1 MKNILNA
8 REELTLYLGQTV
20 RRVTPLGLLAAFALL
35 AACGD
40 PAITLT
46 HVHGLAFSPDG
57 QRLMIPSH
65 HGLAVYS
72 EEGWRKAAGPQ
83 HDYMGYTVTR
93 QAIYSSGHPEPG
105 SGLVNPFGVIKSSD
119 GGRTWQQLSLQGES
133 DFHLLASGFDSAT
146 LYVYNTRPNSRM
158 STPGLYYSRNDGAN
172 WQRASAQGIGEA
184 PTALAVHPSD
194 SRVVAVATGAGL
206 YLSRDAGQGFRAV
219 IDGEQVVSAIFSL
232 DGSSLWFGSYGDAAK
247 LSRLDLQTREITP
260 LGVPDLSEDA
270 VAYLAQNPAQP
281 EEWAMATFKR
291 DVYLSKDAGKTWRAI
306 AKTGQP
312 LE

>member
-1 MKNILNA
+1 MMSLTFLLRGAA
-8 REELTLYLGQTV
+8 R
-20 RRVTPLGLLAAFALL
+20 LGLLAAFTIL

-40 PAITLT
+40 AAITLE

-57 QRLMIPSH
+57 QRLSIPSH

-72 EEGWRKAAGPQ
+72 QGRWSKAPGPA
-83 HDYMGYTVTR
+83 HDYMGYSVTR
-93 QAIYSSGHPEPG
+93 QAIYSSGHPERG

-119 GGRTWQQLSLQGES
+119 GGHTWQQLGLQGES
-133 DFHLLASGFDSAT
+133 DFHLLASGYDSAT

-158 STPGLYYSRNDGAN
+158 SAPGLYYSRNDGAN
-172 WQRASAQGIGEA
+172 WQRAPAQGIGEA

-194 SRVVAVATGAGL
+194 HRVVVVATGAGL
-206 YLSRDAGQGFRAV
+206 YLSRDAGQRFRAV
-219 IDGEQVVSAIFSL
+219 IEGEQVVSATFSL

-247 LSRLDLQTREITP
+247 LSRLDLQTREVTA
-260 LGVPDLSEDA
+260 LGVPELDEDA

-281 EEWAMATFKR
+281 KEWAMATFKR
-291 DVYLSKDAGKTWRAI
+291 DVYLSKDAGTTWSAI
-306 AKTGQP
+306 AKAGQT

>member
-8 REELTLYLGQTV
+8 RGELTLYLGQTL

-57 QRLMIPSH
+57 QRLSIPSH

-72 EEGWRKAAGPQ
+72 EGRWRKAAGAE

-93 QAIYSSGHPEPG
+93 QAIYSSGHPAPG
-105 SGLVNPFGVIKSSD
+105 SDLANPLGLIKSSD
-119 GGRTWQQLSLQGES
+119 DGRSWQPLGLQGEA

-146 LYVYNTRPNSRM
+146 LYLYSAQPNSRM
-158 STPGLYYSRNDGAN
+158 SAPGLYSSRDDGAT
-172 WQRASAQGIGEA
+172 WRRAAAQGIGEA
-184 PTALAVHPSD
+184 PRALAVHPRD
-194 SRVVAVATGAGL
+194 SRIVAVTTAAGL
-206 YLSRDAGQGFRAV
+206 YLSRDAGQRFQPFSQ
-219 IDGEQVVSAIFSL
+219 GEQVLSAAFSL
-232 DGSSLWFGSYGDAAK
+232 DGNSLWFGSYGDAAK

-260 LGVPDLSEDA
+260 LGVPELNEDA
-270 VAYLAQNPAQP
+270 VAYLAQNPAKPQ
-281 EEWAMATFKR
+281 EWAMATFKR
-291 DVYLSKDAGKTWRAI
+291 DVYLSPDAGTTWRAI
-306 AKTGQP
+306 AKAGQP

>member
-1 MKNILNA
+1 MMSLTFLLRGAA
-8 REELTLYLGQTV
+8 RLV
-20 RRVTPLGLLAAFALL
+20 LLAAFTSLV
-35 AACGD
+35 ACGD
-40 PAITLT
+40 AAITLE
-46 HVHGLAFSPDG
+46 HVHGLAYSEDG

-65 HGLAVYS
+65 HGLAHYG
-72 EEGWRKAAGPQ
+72 EGRWSKAPGPA
-83 HDYMGYTVTR
+83 HDYMGYAVTR
-93 QAIYSSGHPEPG
+93 QAIYSSGHPARG

-119 GGRTWQQLSLQGES
+119 GGHTWQQLGLQGES

-158 STPGLYYSRNDGAN
+158 SAPGLYYSRNDGAN

-206 YLSRDAGQGFRAV
+206 YLSRDAGQRFRAV
-219 IDGEQVVSAIFSL
+219 IEGEQVVSATFSL

-247 LSRLDLQTREITP
+247 LSRLDLQTREVTP
-260 LGVPDLSEDA
+260 LGVPELDEDA
-270 VAYLAQNPAQP
+270 AAYLAQNPAQAK
-281 EEWAMATFKR
+281 EWAMATFKR
-291 DVYLSKDAGKTWRAI
+291 DVYLSKDAGMTWSAI
-306 AKTGQP
+306 AKAGQT

>member
-1 MKNILNA
+1 MPLTFLLRGAA
-8 REELTLYLGQTV
+8 R
-20 RRVTPLGLLAAFALL
+20 LGLLAAFTSL

-40 PAITLT
+40 AAITLE

-57 QRLMIPSH
+57 QQLSIPSH
-65 HGLAVYS
+65 HGLAVYRQGRWS
-72 EEGWRKAAGPQ
+72 KAPGPS
-83 HDYMGYTVTR
+83 HDYMGYSVAR
-93 QAIYSSGHPEPG
+93 QAIYSSGHPERG

-158 STPGLYYSRNDGAN
+158 SAPGLYSSRNDAAN

-184 PTALAVHPSD
+184 PTALAAHPSD

-206 YLSRDAGQGFRAV
+206 YLSRDAGQRFRAV
-219 IDGEQVVSAIFSL
+219 IEGDQIVSATFSL

-247 LSRLDLQTREITP
+247 LSRLDLQTREVTAI
-260 LGVPDLSEDA
+260 GVPELDEDA

-281 EEWAMATFKR
+281 QEWAMATFKR
-291 DVYLSKDAGKTWRAI
+291 DVYLSKDAGTTWRAI
-306 AKTGQP
+306 AKAGQT

>member
-1 MKNILNA
+1 MPLTFLLRGAA
-8 REELTLYLGQTV
+8 R
-20 RRVTPLGLLAAFALL
+20 LGLLAAVTSL

-40 PAITLT
+40 AAITLE

-57 QRLMIPSH
+57 QRLSIPSH

-72 EEGWRKAAGPQ
+72 QGRWSKAPGPA
-83 HDYMGYTVTR
+83 HDYMGYAVAR
-93 QAIYSSGHPEPG
+93 QAIYSSGHPARG
-105 SGLVNPFGVIKSSD
+105 SGLVNPFGVIKSID

-158 STPGLYYSRNDGAN
+158 SAPGLYYSRNDGAN

-194 SRVVAVATGAGL
+194 SRVVAMTTGAGL
-206 YLSRDAGQGFRAV
+206 YLSRDAGQRFRAV
-219 IDGEQVVSAIFSL
+219 IEGEQVVSATFSL
-232 DGSSLWFGSYGDAAK
+232 DGSNLWFGSYGKAAK
-247 LSRLDLQTREITP
+247 LSRLDLKTREITP
-260 LGVPDLSEDA
+260 LSVPQLDEDA
-270 VAYLAQNPAQP
+270 VTYLAQNPAQP
-281 EEWAMATFKR
+281 KEWAMATFKR
-291 DVYLSKDAGKTWRAI
+291 DVYLSKDAGTTWSAI
-306 AKTGQP
+306 AKAGQT

>member
-1 MKNILNA
+1 MMPLTFLLRGAA
-8 REELTLYLGQTV
+8 R
-20 RRVTPLGLLAAFALL
+20 LGLLAAFTSL

-40 PAITLT
+40 AAITLE

-57 QRLMIPSH
+57 QRLSIPSH

-72 EEGWRKAAGPQ
+72 QGRWSKGPGPA
-83 HDYMGYTVTR
+83 HDYMGYSVTR
-93 QAIYSSGHPEPG
+93 QAIYSSGHPARG

-119 GGRTWQQLSLQGES
+119 GGHTWQQLGLEGES
-133 DFHLLASGFDSAT
+133 DFHLLASGYDSAT

-158 STPGLYYSRNDGAN
+158 STPGLYYSRNDGAK
-172 WQRASAQGIGEA
+172 WQLASAQGIGEA

-194 SRVVAVATGAGL
+194 SRVVAVATAAGL
-206 YLSRDAGQGFRAV
+206 YLSRDDGQRFRAV
-219 IDGEQVVSAIFSL
+219 IEGEQVVSAAFSL

-247 LSRLDLQTREITP
+247 LSRLDLQTREVTA
-260 LGVPDLSEDA
+260 LGVPELDEDA

-281 EEWAMATFKR
+281 QEWAMATFKR
-291 DVYLSKDAGKTWRAI
+291 DVYLSKDAGTTWRAI
-306 AKTGQP
+306 AKAGQP

>member
-1 MKNILNA
+1 MMPLTFLLRGAA
-8 REELTLYLGQTV
+8 R
-20 RRVTPLGLLAAFALL
+20 LGLLAAFTSL

-40 PAITLT
+40 PAVSLT
-46 HVHGLAFSPDG
+46 HVHGLAYSEDG

-65 HGLAVYS
+65 HGLALYS
-72 EEGWRKAAGPQ
+72 EEGWSKAAGPQ
-83 HDYMGYTVTR
+83 HDYMGFAVTR
-93 QAIYSSGHPEPG
+93 RAIYSSGHPEPG
-105 SGLVNPFGVIKSSD
+105 SDLVNPFGVIKSGD

-133 DFHLLASGFDSAT
+133 DFHLMASGFDSAT

-158 STPGLYYSRNDGAN
+158 STPGLYYSRNDGAK

-206 YLSRDAGQGFRAV
+206 YLSRDAGQRFRA
-219 IDGEQVVSAIFSL
+219 IIAGEQVVSATFSL

-247 LSRLDLQTREITP
+247 LSRLDLQTREVTA
-260 LGVPDLSEDA
+260 LGVPELDEDA

-281 EEWAMATFKR
+281 QEWAMATFKR
-291 DVYLSKDAGKTWRAI
+291 DVYLSKDAGRTWSAI
-306 AKTGQP
+306 AKAGRPEATAR
-312 LE
+312 